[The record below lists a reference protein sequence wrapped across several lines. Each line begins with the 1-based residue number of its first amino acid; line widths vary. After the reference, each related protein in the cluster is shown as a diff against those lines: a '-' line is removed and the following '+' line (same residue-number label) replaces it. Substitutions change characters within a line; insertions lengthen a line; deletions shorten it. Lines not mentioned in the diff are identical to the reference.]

1 MSIMGCNFMLN
12 TQAKGRVANSAAN
25 SLQTAK
31 PDENSA
37 AGELGHIM
45 PKPLIFP
52 TFSASRGCFLT
63 AERRFLPDSRE
74 IGSFAP

>member
-1 MSIMGCNFMLN
+1 MLN
-12 TQAKGRVANSAAN
+12 TQAEGRVANSAAA

-37 AGELGHIM
+37 AGELGHMI
-45 PKPLIFP
+45 PKPLILA
-52 TFSASRGCFLT
+52 TFLSSRGCILA
-63 AERRFLPDSRE
+63 AERRFLPAGRD

>member
-1 MSIMGCNFMLN
+1 MLN
-12 TQAKGRVANSAAN
+12 TQIGRRMSNSAAN
-25 SLQTAK
+25 PLPTAK

-37 AGELGHIM
+37 AGELGQII

-52 TFSASRGCFLT
+52 TFSASRGGFLA
-63 AERRFLPDSRE
+63 AEKRFLPERRE

>member
-1 MSIMGCNFMLN
+1 
-12 TQAKGRVANSAAN
+12 VANSAAN
-25 SLQTAK
+25 PLPTAK

-37 AGELGHIM
+37 AGEFDDII

-52 TFSASRGCFLT
+52 TFSASKGGFLK
-63 AERRFLPDSRE
+63 AERRFLPELRD